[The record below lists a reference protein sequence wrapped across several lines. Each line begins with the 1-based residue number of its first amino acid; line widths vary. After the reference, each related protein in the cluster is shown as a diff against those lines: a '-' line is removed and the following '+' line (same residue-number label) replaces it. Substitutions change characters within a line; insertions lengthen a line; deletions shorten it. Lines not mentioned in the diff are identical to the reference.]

1 LKILAHRQ
9 QIIYDKANN
18 ITHIQG
24 NLMELQKLRIL
35 RHAAACG
42 FNLTKAA
49 EALHT
54 SQPGVSRQIRELEE
68 ELGVALFI
76 RSGKRL
82 LGMTEPGRE
91 ILEIADRVLAEVNN
105 IRNVPSRFRQ
115 RESGILRA
123 AVDIRC
129 HVRLP
134 EVLTRF
140 HTSYPQVRAVVRGM
154 NSGEAGAALLND
166 EADIGVAG
174 DRLRDVRDLAV
185 FPCFSMTFTAAIPL
199 ALPPAKAK
207 CPTLES
213 LAEHPL
219 LTCCEGSEA
228 RRCVDNVF
236 SASGIKPNIVLTADE
251 PACLI
256 HCAARGIGIAVFC
269 GDAPVREKGV
279 RIRDMSD
286 IFGNASFFVAL
297 RRGKILRDFEI
308 QFARYLLPN
317 MDEETLRRAVMSRD
331 IPSYVPGYAI

>member
-1 LKILAHRQ
+1 
-9 QIIYDKANN
+9 
-18 ITHIQG
+18 
-24 NLMELQKLRIL
+24 MELQKLRIL
-35 RHAAACG
+35 RCAAACG

-68 ELGVALFI
+68 ELGVALFV

-115 RESGILRA
+115 RESGILRT

-129 HVRLP
+129 RNRLSDA
-134 EVLTRF
+134 LADF
-140 HTSYPQVRAVVRGM
+140 HALYPQVRAVVRCMDSVG
-154 NSGEAGAALLND
+154 AGAALMND
-166 EADIGVAG
+166 EADIGIAG
-174 DRLRDVRDLAV
+174 DRLREVRDLAV
-185 FPCFSMTFTAAIPL
+185 FPCFSLTFTAAIPL

-207 CPTLES
+207 CPTLEDI
-213 LAEHPL
+213 AAHPL
-219 LTCCEGSEA
+219 LTCCGGSEA

-236 SASGIKPNIVLTADE
+236 SASGIRPNIVITADE

-256 HCAARGIGIAVFC
+256 RCAARGMGIAVFC
-269 GDAPVREKGV
+269 GEAPVREKGV

-286 IFGNASFFVAL
+286 VFGNVRFFVAL
-297 RRGKILRDFEI
+297 RRGRILRDFEV
-308 QFARYLLPN
+308 QFTRRLLP
-317 MDEETLRRAVMSRD
+317 DIDGETLRRAVMSREM
-331 IPSYVPGYAI
+331 PSYVPGYAI

>member
-1 LKILAHRQ
+1 
-9 QIIYDKANN
+9 
-18 ITHIQG
+18 
-24 NLMELQKLRIL
+24 MELQKLRIL

-49 EALHT
+49 EAMHT

-123 AVDIRC
+123 AVDTHC
-129 HVRLP
+129 HARLP
-134 EVLTRF
+134 GVLSRF
-140 HTSYPQVRAVVRGM
+140 HASYPQVRAVIRRM
-154 NSGEAGAALLND
+154 NSAGTGAALLSD
-166 EADIGVAG
+166 EVDIGIAG
-174 DRLRDVRDLAV
+174 DHLRDIRDLAV
-185 FPCFSMTFTAAIPL
+185 FPCFSMAFTAAVPL
-199 ALPPAKAK
+199 SLAPAKAK
-207 CPTLES
+207 YPTLES

-219 LTCCEGSEA
+219 LTCREGSEA
-228 RRCVDNVF
+228 RRQVDNVF
-236 SASGIKPNIVLTADE
+236 SASGIKPNIVITADE

-256 HCAARGIGIAVFC
+256 RCAASGMGIAVFC
-269 GDAPVREKGV
+269 GETPVQEKGV
-279 RIRDMSD
+279 RMRDMGD
-286 IFGNASFFVAL
+286 VFGKVAFFVAL

-308 QFARYLLPN
+308 QFVRHLLPDI
-317 MDEETLRRAVMSRD
+317 DEETLRRAVMSREM
-331 IPSYVPGYAI
+331 PSYVPGYAI